1 MSGLGIPADYIPE
14 AAKIIASAEMAI
26 QNLGAWDGGLRF
38 RYFGPRPLVEDGSI
52 RSGPTALWDA
62 RVGYRFSEAWHAQ
75 FDVFNLF
82 NSHAHQIDYFYA
94 TQLPGE
100 TTPTYG
106 MEFQAGRAAF
116 GPIDASG
123 NILNAHGDMRGA
135 LIMRG
140 YLFSI
145 LNDGATNLQRR
156 VFGLYAVLIG
166 ANLAVWAWAL
176 AELRDHPVLLGT
188 AVLAYTFGLRHAVD
202 ADHIAT
208 IDNVTRKLM
217 QEGKRPIAAGFFF
230 SLGHSTVVL
239 AMSVGIAV
247 AAAAVQSRFDAFKAI
262 GAVVATCVSAFF
274 LFAIAAVNVLIF
286 ASVYRTFRS
295 VKRGERFVEEDM
307 NILLN
312 GRGVL
317 ARLFRPLFRM
327 VSRSWHLLP
336 IGLLFGLGFDTVTE
350 VGLFGIS
357 AAQASKGLSLSL
369 ILVFPALFTAGM
381 SLVDTTDSILM
392 VGAYGWAFT
401 KPIRK
406 LFYNMTIT
414 LVSVAVAIA
423 IGGIETLG
431 LIADQFKLGGAF
443 WDLIGDLNG
452 HWGALGYVII
462 GLFGASWLVSLA
474 IYRIK
479 RYDEIDIRLSS

>member
-1 MSGLGIPADYIPE
+1 MY
-14 AAKIIASAEMAI
+14 
-26 QNLGAWDGGLRF
+26 
-38 RYFGPRPLVEDGSI
+38 RYLS
-52 RSGPTALWDA
+52 
-62 RVGYRFSEAWHAQ
+62 
-75 FDVFNLF
+75 N
-82 NSHAHQIDYFYA
+82 
-94 TQLPGE
+94 
-100 TTPTYG
+100 
-106 MEFQAGRAAF
+106 
-116 GPIDASG
+116 
-123 NILNAHGDMRGA
+123 
-135 LIMRG
+135 
-140 YLFSI
+140 I
-145 LNDGATNLQRR
+145 LNDGAVNLRR
-156 VFGLYAVLIG
+156 RIFGLYAVLIG

-176 AELRDHPVLLGT
+176 SVLRDQPIMLGT

-202 ADHIAT
+202 PDHIAT

-230 SLGHSTVVL
+230 SIGHSAVVL
-239 AMSVGIAV
+239 VMSLAIAV
-247 AAAAVQSRFDAFKAI
+247 AAAAVQSRFDAVKAI

-274 LFAIAAVNVLIF
+274 LFAIAVVNILIF

-295 VKRGERFVEEDM
+295 VKQGGHLVEEDL
-307 NILLN
+307 NFLLN
-312 GRGVL
+312 GRGIL

-327 VSRSWHLLP
+327 VSQSWHLLP

-357 AAQASKGLSLSL
+357 AAQASEGLSLSF

-414 LVSVAVAIA
+414 IVSVAVAIA

-431 LIADQFKLGGAF
+431 LIANQFNLRGAF
-443 WDLIGDLNG
+443 WDLIGHLNDN
-452 HWGALGYVII
+452 WGAIGYVII

-474 IYRIK
+474 IYHIK
-479 RYDEIDIRLSS
+479 RYDEIDVRVSS

>member
-1 MSGLGIPADYIPE
+1 
-14 AAKIIASAEMAI
+14 
-26 QNLGAWDGGLRF
+26 
-38 RYFGPRPLVEDGSI
+38 
-52 RSGPTALWDA
+52 
-62 RVGYRFSEAWHAQ
+62 
-75 FDVFNLF
+75 
-82 NSHAHQIDYFYA
+82 
-94 TQLPGE
+94 
-100 TTPTYG
+100 
-106 MEFQAGRAAF
+106 
-116 GPIDASG
+116 
-123 NILNAHGDMRGA
+123 MRGA

-140 YLFSI
+140 YLSSI

-176 AELRDHPVLLGT
+176 AVLRDHPVLLGT

-274 LFAIAAVNVLIF
+274 LFAIAAINVLIF

-443 WDLIGDLNG
+443 WDLIGDLSG

>member
-1 MSGLGIPADYIPE
+1 M
-14 AAKIIASAEMAI
+14 
-26 QNLGAWDGGLRF
+26 
-38 RYFGPRPLVEDGSI
+38 
-52 RSGPTALWDA
+52 RSFL
-62 RVGYRFSEAWHAQ
+62 S
-75 FDVFNLF
+75 
-82 NSHAHQIDYFYA
+82 
-94 TQLPGE
+94 
-100 TTPTYG
+100 
-106 MEFQAGRAAF
+106 
-116 GPIDASG
+116 
-123 NILNAHGDMRGA
+123 
-135 LIMRG
+135 
-140 YLFSI
+140 SI
-145 LNDGATNLQRR
+145 LSDGAANLRR
-156 VFGLYAVLIG
+156 RIVGLYAVLIG
-166 ANLAVWAWAL
+166 ANLAVWVWAL
-176 AELRDHPVLLGT
+176 AVLRDHPVLLGT
-188 AVLAYTFGLRHAVD
+188 AVLAYAFGLRHAVD

-230 SLGHSTVVL
+230 SIGHSAIVL
-239 AMSVGIAV
+239 AMSVAIAL

-274 LFAIAAVNVLIF
+274 LFTIAAVNVLIF

-295 VKRGERFVEEDM
+295 VKRGTRFVEEDL
-307 NILLN
+307 NALLS
-312 GRGVL
+312 GRGLL

-336 IGLLFGLGFDTVTE
+336 VGLLFGLGFDTVTE

-357 AAQASKGLSLSL
+357 AAQASEGLSLSL

-401 KPIRK
+401 KPLRK

-431 LIADQFKLGGAF
+431 LIADQFGLRGAF
-443 WDLIGDLNG
+443 WDLIGILNDN
-452 HWGALGYVII
+452 WGALGYAII
-462 GLFGASWLVSLA
+462 GIFVVSWLGSLA
-474 IYRIK
+474 IYRLN
-479 RYDEIDIRLSS
+479 RYDEIEVTAP